1 MKNKHAMFEDILK
14 SYAAMK
20 DDFEELAQDD
30 FGRSIVND
38 IYTPIIEELH
48 QFIEIENN
56 INEECTNILS
66 TLNT

>member
-1 MKNKHAMFEDILK
+1 MKG
-14 SYAAMK
+14 
-20 DDFEELAQDD
+20 DFEELAQDD

-38 IYTPIIEELH
+38 IYTPLLEELH

-56 INEECTNILS
+56 INEECSTILS